1 MEPQHE
7 RFYLISQARLR
18 IYFADRQILETQ
30 QIPSFINWHRDFPKP
45 GVTYWDFTGLLAN
58 PADLKA
64 AIEEIKTHFGVEQI
78 QKIAAVE
85 AKGFT
90 VGAALAYDL
99 GVPLVLIRKPE
110 LTPGEVDSEKFQKEY
125 GFGEYQLKRDG
136 ISTGE
141 RVLIVY
147 DIMAGPGATQAAVNL
162 VTRAGGTVLGIAF
175 ILELEYLKGREQ
187 LDPTLNIFSL
197 VKIKEVP

>member
-1 MEPQHE
+1 M
-7 RFYLISQARLR
+7 
-18 IYFADRQILETQ
+18 
-30 QIPSFINWHRDFPKP
+30 
-45 GVTYWDFTGLLAN
+45 TYWDFTGLLAN
-58 PADLKA
+58 PSELHAAVEKIKA
-64 AIEEIKTHFGVEQI
+64 HFGAEQI
-78 QKIAAVE
+78 KKIAAVE

-90 VGAALAYDL
+90 VGAALAFSL

-110 LTPGEVDSEKFQKEY
+110 LTPGEVDSEKFEKEY

-136 ISTGE
+136 ISAGE
-141 RVLIVY
+141 QVLIVY
-147 DIMAGPGATQAAVNL
+147 DIMAGPGASQAAINL
-162 VTRAGGTVLGIAF
+162 VTRGGGTVLGIAF